1 MKRNDLINAIKFAGY
16 HSDARTF
23 TRLTIENRISIIAA
37 GQAYA
42 RGIEARKAG
51 QRCGCGDCAVPQ

>member
-1 MKRNDLINAIKFAGY
+1 MKRNDLTNALKFAGY
-16 HSDARTF
+16 HADAKAF

-42 RGIEARKAG
+42 RGIEARKAA
-51 QRCGCGDCAVPQ
+51 Q